1 MKSSRGVGISIS
13 YLNTALNMICGL
25 FLSSFL
31 LRKLGDNEYGLY
43 QTVAAFATYLVLLE
57 FGTGN
62 VMSRNIAVCK
72 ASGKKEDLEKNI
84 STIWFITVALSA
96 LIILISGVFCFSIG
110 TFYKSTMT
118 ESQIVYAKRIFVFVT
133 AYLIFSF
140 YTQTLNGVLLG
151 YEQYTFSQALN
162 CIRIVLRTVL
172 LIGVILF
179 EPYAI
184 VIAFTDMVLSF
195 LILVLTWSYCKK
207 HYNLRLN
214 LKKFDKAILIE
225 ALPFCFALMIQS
237 LVNQAN
243 NNVDKFV
250 IGIMVSLESVA
261 IYSVAQYVY
270 SIFSSLTTVPIT
282 MYLPQAAKDICAGK
296 KGESLTD
303 TLIEPCRLV
312 VFIGGAIL
320 FGFFA
325 VGRQFIEIVYGE
337 NYVAA
342 WIYALII
349 MAPMFINMTNGI
361 LINVLDVLK
370 KRIIRSL
377 VLLGTT
383 VLNIVLT
390 VVFIKNIGIIG
401 AVIATAVST
410 LLGQVLIMNIYY
422 DRKLGIKV
430 VKLYAKAYKGI
441 LPIYIIASVISF
453 FVSRLI
459 KSVIISF
466 IIGGILFVGIGLALL
481 LIFGMNEG
489 EKIKFKSFVMR
500 FKKKSLVE

>member
-96 LIILISGVFCFSIG
+96 LIILISGVFYFSIG
-110 TFYKSTMT
+110 ALYKSTMT
-118 ESQIVYAKRIFVFVT
+118 GAQIVYAKRIFVFVT

-151 YEQYTFSQALN
+151 YEQYTFSQTLN
-162 CIRIVLRTVL
+162 CIRIVLRTAL

-184 VIAFTDMVLSF
+184 VIALTDMVLSF

-225 ALPFCFALMIQS
+225 ALPFCFALMLQS

-250 IGIMVSLESVA
+250 IGIMVNMESVA

-270 SIFSSLTTVPIT
+270 SIFSSVTTVPIS
-282 MYLPQAAKDICAGK
+282 MYLPQVAKDIGGGK
-296 KGESLTD
+296 TGGSLTN

-312 VFIGGAIL
+312 VLIGGAIV

-325 VGRQFIEIVYGE
+325 IGQQFIKIVYGA
-337 NYVAA
+337 NYTAA

-349 MAPMFINMTNGI
+349 MIPMFINMTNGI
-361 LINVLDVLK
+361 LVNVLDVLK
-370 KRIIRSL
+370 KRIVRSFI
-377 VLLGTT
+377 LLGTT
-383 VLNIVLT
+383 ILNIVLT
-390 VVFIKNIGIIG
+390 VIFIKIIGIIG
-401 AVIATAVST
+401 AVIATAIAT
-410 LLGQVLIMNIYY
+410 LLGQVLIMNLYY

-430 VKLYAKAYKGI
+430 MRLYAEAYKGI
-441 LPIYIIASVISF
+441 LPIYITASVISF
-453 FVSRLI
+453 IISR
-459 KSVIISF
+459 IINSILFSF
-466 IIGGILFVGIGLALL
+466 IIGGILFIGISLALL
-481 LIFGMNEG
+481 LIFGLNES
-489 EKIKFKSFVMR
+489 EKAR
-500 FKKKSLVE
+500 FKAIFMKCKKKLFLK

>member
-13 YLNTALNMICGL
+13 YINTALNMICGL

-31 LRKLGDNEYGLY
+31 LRHLGDNEYGLY

-57 FGTGN
+57 FGAGN

-72 ASGKKEDLEKNI
+72 ASGTREDLEKNI

-96 LIILISGVFCFSIG
+96 LIILISGVFYFSIG
-110 TFYKSTMT
+110 TLYKNTM
-118 ESQIVYAKRIFVFVT
+118 SGAQIVYAKRIFVFVT

-151 YEQYTFSQALN
+151 YEQYTFSQKLN
-162 CIRIVLRTVL
+162 LIRIVLRTAL
-172 LIGVILF
+172 LIGLILF

-195 LILVLTWSYCKK
+195 LILSLTWFYCKK
-207 HYNLRLN
+207 HYNLRFN
-214 LKKFDKAILIE
+214 LKKFDKAILVE

-250 IGIMVSLESVA
+250 IGIMVSMKSVA

-270 SIFSSLTTVPIT
+270 SIFSSVTTVPIS
-282 MYLPQAAKDICAGK
+282 MYLPQVAKDIGGGK
-296 KGESLTD
+296 KGESLTN
-303 TLIEPCRLV
+303 TLIEPCRLSALV
-312 VFIGGAIL
+312 GGVIV

-325 VGRQFIEIVYGE
+325 IGRQFIKIVYGAS
-337 NYVAA
+337 YDAA

-349 MAPMFINMTNGI
+349 MIPMFINMTNGV

-370 KRIIRSL
+370 KRIVRSFI
-377 VLLGTT
+377 LLGTT
-383 VLNIVLT
+383 ILNIVLT
-390 VVFIKNIGIIG
+390 VIFIKSIGIIG
-401 AVIATAVST
+401 AVIATAIST

-430 VKLYAKAYKGI
+430 MRLFAKSYKGI

-453 FVSRLI
+453 IISRFI
-459 KSVIISF
+459 NSVLLSF
-466 IIGGILFVGIGLALL
+466 IIGGILFVGISTVLL
-481 LIFGMNEG
+481 LLFGFNES
-489 EKIKFKSFVMR
+489 EKSKFKYIIMR
-500 FKKKSLVE
+500 FKNRLLAK

>member
-1 MKSSRGVGISIS
+1 MKSSRGIGISIS

-31 LRKLGDNEYGLY
+31 LRSLGDSEYGLY

-96 LIILISGVFCFSIG
+96 LIIIISGVFYFSIDSL
-110 TFYKSTMT
+110 YKSTMT
-118 ESQIVYAKRIFVFVT
+118 EAQIVYAKRIFVFVT
-133 AYLIFSF
+133 AYLVFSF

-151 YEQYTFSQALN
+151 YEQYTFSQILN
-162 CIRIVLRTVL
+162 GIRIVLRTAL
-172 LIGVILF
+172 LVGIILF
-179 EPYAI
+179 KPYAI

-195 LILVLTWSYCKK
+195 LVLVLTWSYCKK
-207 HYNLRLN
+207 HYNLRFR
-214 LKKFDKAILIE
+214 LKVFDKAILIE

-250 IGIMVSLESVA
+250 IGIMVSMESVA

-270 SIFSSLTTVPIT
+270 SIFSSVTTVPIS
-282 MYLPQAAKDICAGK
+282 MYLPQVAKDIGEGK
-296 KGESLTD
+296 KGRSLTD

-312 VFIGGAIL
+312 VLIGGAIV

-325 VGRQFIEIVYGE
+325 IGQQFIKIVYGT
-337 NYVAA
+337 NYSVA

-349 MAPMFINMTNGI
+349 MIPMFINMTIGI

-370 KRIIRSL
+370 KRIVRSF

-383 VLNIVLT
+383 ILNIALT
-390 VVFIKNIGIIG
+390 VIFIKFIGIIG
-401 AVIATAVST
+401 AVIATAIST

-430 VKLYAKAYKGI
+430 MRLYAKAYKGI
-441 LPIYIIASVISF
+441 LPIYIIASAIGF
-453 FVSRLI
+453 IVSRLI
-459 KSVIISF
+459 NNNLLSL
-466 IIGGILFVGIGLALL
+466 IIGGILFIGISLVLL
-481 LIFGMNEG
+481 LIFGMNES
-489 EKIKFKSFVMR
+489 EKSKLKSIMMRCKNKFSAK
-500 FKKKSLVE
+500 